1 MQNKEEPAL
10 REQGLVCLG
19 LCCMLDAVSLQSS
32 GDAYIQTDLRQ
43 KIAKES
49 IGLFISQIGAGD
61 VDVRVRVMRII
72 MDLLMVHDVTGLVPV
87 S

>member
-1 MQNKEEPAL
+1 M